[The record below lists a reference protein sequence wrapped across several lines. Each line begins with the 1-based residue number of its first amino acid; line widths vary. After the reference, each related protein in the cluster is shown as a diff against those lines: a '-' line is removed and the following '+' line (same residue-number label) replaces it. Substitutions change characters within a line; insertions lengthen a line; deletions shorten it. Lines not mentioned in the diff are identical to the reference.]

1 MKKIVMFLVMF
12 LVFPGHALAQ
22 QDAPIATEREA
33 VYPTAGRYGMV
44 VAQHHIGAEVGAE
57 ILARGGNAVDAA
69 VATGFALAVVLPR
82 SGNIGG
88 GGFMLVYLADE
99 QKTIAIDYRET
110 APAAASGDMF
120 LDCLGNVDQQM
131 ATKSR
136 ASAGV
141 PGTVAGLY
149 YAHRKYGTLP
159 WAELLAP
166 AIRLAEEGFPVSAYL
181 AQLLRSRK
189 NHLGITRAGLE
200 IFYKPGGG
208 FYAPG
213 EILRQQDL
221 ASTLKRIAENGPEGF
236 YRGPVADLI
245 VAEMARGH
253 GLISHA
259 DLENYAA
266 AEVPV
271 VMGTY
276 RGFEVVSMPPPS
288 SGGVHIIQMLNVLEN
303 FNLRQTGLGSAATIQ
318 VMAETMKYAYADRSQ
333 HMGDPAFY
341 EVPFAWLTDKEY
353 ARQIADKIKRG
364 GVVPSSQIKPGTPPA
379 SESPETNHFSI
390 VDKYGNA
397 VANTTTLNLAFGSGI
412 VVAGAGFILND
423 EMDDF
428 AAKPGVPNFYGLT
441 SGAANAIEPG
451 KRPLSSM
458 SPAIVLKG
466 GKPVFVTGSPGG
478 SRIITAV
485 LQSIVNYIDF
495 NLGAGAAVQRPRIHH
510 QWLPDVLMLEP
521 GFSPDTIALLR
532 TAGYTVQIGQVFT
545 TYTVQVGQSF
555 TAVEAIEIAPG
566 GWLYGYADPRRAD
579 GGAVG
584 LCLEDVAVAC

>member
-1 MKKIVMFLVMF
+1 MFRILLQFIVFIGF
-12 LVFPGHALAQ
+12 FSSAYAQ
-22 QDAPIATEREA
+22 ELSPTATGQEA
-33 VYPTAGRYGMV
+33 VYATAGRYGMV

-88 GGFMLVYLADE
+88 GGFMLVYLAGE

-110 APAAASGDMF
+110 APAAASGNMF
-120 LDCLGNVDQQM
+120 LDRQGNVDQQLS
-131 ATKSR
+131 TKSR

-149 YAHRKYGTLP
+149 YAHRKYGLLP
-159 WAELLAP
+159 WADLLAP
-166 AIRLAEEGFPVSAYL
+166 AIRLAEEGFPVSDYL

-189 NHLGITRAGLE
+189 DRLGVTRAGLE

-221 ASTLKRIAENGPEGF
+221 AKTLKRIAENGPDGF

-259 DLENYAA
+259 DLENYTVTEAPA
-266 AEVPV
+266 VT
-271 VMGTY
+271 GSY

-303 FNLRQTGLGSAATIQ
+303 FDLRQTGPGSAATIQ

-333 HMGDPAFY
+333 HMGDPAFH
-341 EVPFAWLTDKEY
+341 EVPLAWLTDKEY
-353 ARQIADKIKRG
+353 ARQIAGKIKRG

-379 SESPETNHFSI
+379 PESPETNHYSI

-397 VANTTTLNLAFGSGI
+397 VSTSTTLNLTFGSGI
-412 VVAGAGFILND
+412 VVAGAGFLLNN

-428 AAKPGVPNFYGLT
+428 SAKPGVPNAYGLT
-441 SGAANAIEPG
+441 GGAANAIEPG

-458 SPAIVLKG
+458 SPAIVLKD
-466 GKPVFVTGSPGG
+466 GKPVFITGSPGG
-478 SRIITAV
+478 GRILTAV
-485 LQSIVNYIDF
+485 LQSIVNFIDF
-495 NLGAGAAVQRPRIHH
+495 ENSVGPAVQSPRIHH
-510 QWLPDVLMLEP
+510 QWLPDVLFLEP
-521 GFSPDTIALLR
+521 GFSPETIIKLR
-532 TAGYTVQIGQVFT
+532 QAGYTVKVGQV
-545 TYTVQVGQSF
+545 F

-566 GWLYGYADPRRAD
+566 GWIYGYADPRRAD

-584 LCLEDVAVAC
+584 LCVEDMAVAC